1 MEGKKIGLEV
11 RNPNLYPDPNRISN
25 ADLYKYRSL
34 NEIKLQQSYRNYFKS
49 AKYIGNYMNI
59 GGIVAG
65 CLILSSFADKAAKHY
80 VFGHNGYL
88 DFQFFIFR

>member
-1 MEGKKIGLEV
+1 
-11 RNPNLYPDPNRISN
+11 
-25 ADLYKYRSL
+25 
-34 NEIKLQQSYRNYFKS
+34 
-49 AKYIGNYMNI
+49 MNI

-80 VFGHNGYL
+80 VFGHNGNL